1 MSDAGHLNFED
12 VILTGGTGR
21 SGTTVVG
28 KLLSRHSKVQL
39 AKPAEIKFLTS
50 GNGLLDLINNPK
62 FTRTGKLIFG
72 KNANFNRFARDVK
85 NKWWSRAAK
94 RGGQTGLF
102 QGIDEVSLQELLD
115 NLQSEIKVNR
125 SIGAAKFMRGFV
137 DYQLHQVDKRLW
149 IDTTPPNLM
158 RADEIAQMMP
168 GVKFIHMMRDGRD
181 VSSSVVRELWGPK
194 DYDAAIIW
202 WGDRMKTILK
212 NTAKISN
219 QVHHL
224 WLEDLAISNRELAF
238 DGVLRFLGLDHEEK
252 IDNYFENEVRSEAV
266 KSGRWIREVPDPDKF
281 NKTYQ
286 EILKELYDLGLK
298 PPKKQI

>member
-1 MSDAGHLNFED
+1 MQNSIAPDFKD

-21 SGTTVVG
+21 SGTTVMG

-50 GNGLLDLINNPK
+50 GNGLLDLINNPR

-85 NKWWSRAAK
+85 NKWWNRGAK

-115 NLQSEIKVNR
+115 NLQSEIKVDR

-137 DYQLHQVDKRLW
+137 DYQLHQVDKSLW
-149 IDTTPPNLM
+149 IDTTPPNLI
-158 RADEIAQMMP
+158 RADEIAKMMP
-168 GVKFIHMMRDGRD
+168 GVRFIHMIRDGRD

-194 DYDAAIIW
+194 DYDEAIIW
-202 WGDRMKTILK
+202 WGERMKTILK

-238 DGVLRFLGLDHEEK
+238 DGVLQFLGINHEEK
-252 IDNYFENEVRSEAV
+252 IDNYFKNEVLSEAV
-266 KSGRWIREVPDPDKF
+266 KSGRWIREVSNPDKF

-286 EILKELYDLGLK
+286 EILKELYDIGLQ
-298 PPKKQI
+298 PPTKQI